1 MAFICPQQTSLTDTD
16 LNQIYSNTNAGSK
29 SGLLPYP
36 PNGSNDRDSYSMLT
50 PNALSR
56 IISTHKSS
64 GVIPNIT
71 STNTDAM
78 VTAQNEFLKSIKAEY
93 CFYDARY
100 KYSLEKLFS
109 AVRAA
114 YQNNSAE
121 AQAIIQKYLTFTQQ
135 FNQRLN
141 DLTQIINSVTD
152 EMLKASNNISKD
164 IQDFNN
170 KVQELKKKLD
180 EQNAV
185 ISSGEATMQI
195 KKQMVKFTEEKARRS
210 DNLLKLYG
218 FLNVVA
224 VGLLVYVYRASGDQ

>member
-1 MAFICPQQTSLTDTD
+1 MAFTCPQQSSLTDSE
-16 LNQIYSNTNAGSK
+16 LNQIYSSTK
-29 SGLLPYP
+29 PGLLPNP
-36 PNGSNDRDSYSMLT
+36 PNGSADRDSNSMLT
-50 PNALSR
+50 ANAVSR
-56 IISTHKSS
+56 
-64 GVIPNIT
+64 VITTLKNAGTIPSIT
-71 STNTDAM
+71 SKNTDAM
-78 VTAQNEFLKSIKAEY
+78 VAAQTEFLKNIKGEY

-121 AQAIIQKYLTFTQQ
+121 AQSVIQRYLASTQQ

-141 DLTQIINSVTD
+141 DLTQLINAVTE
-152 EMLKASNNISKD
+152 EMLKASNNISQD

-170 KVQELKKKLD
+170 RVQELKKKLD

-185 ISSGEATMQI
+185 ISSGEASMQI

-224 VGLLVYVYRASGDQ
+224 VGLLVYVYRAAGDQ

>member
-1 MAFICPQQTSLTDTD
+1 MTFTCPQQSSLSDSE
-16 LNQIYSNTNAGSK
+16 LNKIYSGTK
-29 SGLLPYP
+29 PGLLPNP
-36 PNGSNDRDSYSMLT
+36 PNGSSDRDSNSMLRA
-50 PNALSR
+50 NVVSR
-56 IISTHKSS
+56 IITTHKSA
-64 GVIPNIT
+64 GVIPNI
-71 STNTDAM
+71 SASNTDAM
-78 VTAQNEFLKSIKAEY
+78 VAAQNEFLTNIKAEY

-121 AQAIIQKYLTFTQQ
+121 AQSVIQKYLSFTQQ

-141 DLTQIINSVTD
+141 DLTQIINSVTE
-152 EMLKASNNISKD
+152 EMLKASKTISSD
-164 IQDFNN
+164 IQTFNN
-170 KVQELKKKLD
+170 RVQELKKKLD
-180 EQNAV
+180 EQNAI

-218 FLNVVA
+218 FMNIVA
-224 VGLLVYVYRASGDQ
+224 VGLLVYVYRAAGDQ